1 MQCLGADVKTSFCDR
16 NHESGDP
23 RRRNGL
29 AFVRRNTG
37 QTKANGR
44 DRPLPRPL
52 AHHEALFPLRAERFH
67 HLSRLQRLCDQR
79 IFCELRFAP
88 LRYPRRCWK
97 KSHRISRLKLQS
109 LRSSPLHHR
118 NFEEIG
124 RGGPDRTRTCDL
136 RFRKPLLYP
145 AELRDHVIG
154 SQALICLAAIAQMV
168 NSTEFATEAAHFA
181 PADRVIAVR
190 KSASSLSA
198 ASLCIVSVTC
208 EYKSS
213 VVVMVA

>member
-1 MQCLGADVKTSFCDR
+1 MLS
-16 NHESGDP
+16 
-23 RRRNGL
+23 
-29 AFVRRNTG
+29 
-37 QTKANGR
+37 
-44 DRPLPRPL
+44 RPLRLLRL
-52 AHHEALFPLRAERFH
+52 ALIAA
-67 HLSRLQRLCDQR
+67 
-79 IFCELRFAP
+79 
-88 LRYPRRCWK
+88 
-97 KSHRISRLKLQS
+97 
-109 LRSSPLHHR
+109 
-118 NFEEIG
+118 
-124 RGGPDRTRTCDL
+124 GGPDRIRTCDL

-154 SQALICLAAIAQMV
+154 SQALFCLASIAQTV
-168 NSTEFATEAAHFA
+168 NATEFATEAAHFA